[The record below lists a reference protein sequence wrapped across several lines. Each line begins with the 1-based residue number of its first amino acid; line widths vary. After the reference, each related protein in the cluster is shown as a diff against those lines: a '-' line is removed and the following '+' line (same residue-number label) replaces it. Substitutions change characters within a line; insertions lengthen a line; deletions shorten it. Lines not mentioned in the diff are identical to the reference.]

1 MPLDEYPFSKKYGWV
16 EDKFGVSWQIIPK
29 EMNEMISNG
38 SPEQI
43 RKVTQAFLD
52 MKKIDLEALKQAY
65 ES

>member
-1 MPLDEYPFSKKYGWV
+1 
-16 EDKFGVSWQIIPK
+16 
-29 EMNEMISNG
+29 MNDMISNG
-38 SPEQI
+38 SSEQI

>member
-16 EDKFGVSWQIIPK
+16 EDKFGVPWQIIPK

-38 SPEQI
+38 SPEQL
-43 RKVTQAFLD
+43 RNVTQAFLE

>member
-1 MPLDEYPFSKKYGWV
+1 
-16 EDKFGVSWQIIPK
+16 
-29 EMNEMISNG
+29 MNEMISNG